1 MSTLNKKLT
10 SFFKNGHWGIV
21 NAEGRIIIPAC
32 YDAILGFDY
41 NESAHLFLFSVK
53 KGKLWGVIDQNSAVI
68 KSGKTKCD
76 ALIKRNVIFS
86 SKTKC
91 NKIKTHTAQKRSI

>member
-1 MSTLNKKLT
+1 M
-10 SFFKNGHWGIV
+10 FV
-21 NAEGRIIIPAC
+21 
-32 YDAILGFDY
+32 
-41 NESAHLFLFSVK
+41 LFLVYI
-53 KGKLWGVIDQNSAVI
+53 GKYALF